1 MESTK
6 VIRWKKVGGG
16 SIRGTFNGVK
26 QIIKPGQIFLA
37 RPSEISANFRDVV
50 IPQES
55 IPGDVSTLGAIMP
68 EIKAVAVE
76 YKLKPRENGIKLE
89 QRGKGPWYN
98 VLDPDDKVLNEKAL
112 KKDAAVQLIEDLT
125 LYDVVDSNGKALNE
139 KALKKDAAEKLIQ
152 DLAE

>member
-16 SIRGTFNGVK
+16 SLRFKGR
-26 QIIKPGQIFLA
+26 IIKPGQIFKASLD
-37 RPSEISANFRDVV
+37 EIPQAFRDVV

-55 IPGDVSTLGAIMP
+55 IPGDVSAPGAIMP
-68 EIKAVAVE
+68 EIKAVVVE

-89 QRGKGPWYN
+89 QRGKGPWYD
-98 VLDPDDKVLNEKAL
+98 VVDSDDKVLNDKAL
-112 KKDAAVQLIEDLT
+112 KRIEAKELFDDLT

-139 KALKKDAAEKLIQ
+139 KGLRKDAAEKLIQ